1 MRAGWAARGGG
12 GGASGE
18 KRPIS
23 KGTVRRVV
31 QCFSP
36 YKPQVWMIGIAV
48 LISAGLGGLASLLPQ
63 YVIDRGL
70 MPHNLPVMA
79 HYIVYMLVA
88 AIAASGTG
96 LWYGYLSVIVGQDI
110 MRDLRNQLFEHL
122 QAMPLRFFTGTRSG
136 EVQSRLVN
144 DVGGIQSVVSDTAS
158 NLLNNV
164 VQVLTSLTIMIHL
177 SWQLTI
183 LSVGILPVFAFL
195 AARVGALAHGVRGK
209 NQENLANLNATIQET
224 LSVSGILL
232 MKTSGRQDLAVSKF
246 HGENEAVTGTQ
257 IKLTMIMRVFFTLM
271 FLSFSVTPALVYW
284 LAGYLIITDHDSAL
298 TIGKIVAFTGLQAR
312 MFFPLTNLLSAQV
325 DITSSLALFD
335 RIFEYLDLKP
345 DIQDQ
350 PDALALSPK
359 EIRGAVRFEHVT
371 FRYEQTQEE
380 PTLSDITFEA
390 KPGELVALVGPSGA
404 GKTSLVYLI
413 PRLYDV
419 ESGRVLVDNHDV
431 RDIKLISLQQ
441 AIGMVTQETYLI
453 HDTIRQNLR
462 YGRPDATDEE
472 IVAAAKVAA
481 IHDHILSLPEGYDTV
496 VGERGYKLSGGEKQR
511 IAIARAVL
519 KDPRI
524 LILDE
529 ATSALDTQSERLVQG
544 ALVPLMAG
552 RTTFAIAHRLSTILA
567 ADLILVI
574 EKGRIVEQGTHS
586 RLLAAGGAY
595 TRLYEAQFQ
604 SQREEDPIPA

>member
-1 MRAGWAARGGG
+1 
-12 GGASGE
+12 
-18 KRPIS
+18 
-23 KGTVRRVV
+23 
-31 QCFSP
+31 
-36 YKPQVWMIGIAV
+36 MIAIAV
-48 LISAGLGGLASLLPQ
+48 LISAGLGGIAALLPQ
-63 YVIDRGL
+63 AVIDKGL
-70 MPHNLPVMA
+70 MPHNLPVMT
-79 HYIVYMLVA
+79 HYVIIMLLC

-96 LWYGYLSVIVGQDI
+96 LWYGYLSIVVGQEI

-122 QAMPLRFFTGTRSG
+122 QAMPLRFFTGTRAG

-164 VQVLTSLTIMIHL
+164 VQVLTSLAIMSHL
-177 SWQLTI
+177 SGKLTL
-183 LSVGILPVFAFL
+183 LSVGILPVFAIL
-195 AARVGALAHGVRGK
+195 AARVGALAQGVRGK
-209 NQENLANLNATIQET
+209 NQENLANLNATMQET
-224 LSVSGILL
+224 LSVSGVLL
-232 MKTSGRQDLAVSKF
+232 TKTSGRQDFAVRKF
-246 HGENEAVTGTQ
+246 HGENEAIVGTQ
-257 IKLTMIMRVFFTLM
+257 VKLSVIMRAFFTLM

-284 LAGYLIITDHDSAL
+284 LAGDLIIAHHDTRL
-298 TIGKIVAFTGLQAR
+298 TIGAIVAFTGLQAR

-345 DIQDQ
+345 EIVDS
-350 PDALALSPK
+350 PNAVTLSPK
-359 EIRGAVRFEHVT
+359 EIRGAVRFDHAT
-371 FRYEQTQEE
+371 FRYEASQEE

-413 PRLYDV
+413 PRLHDV
-419 ESGRVLVDNHDV
+419 ESGRILIDGRDV
-431 RDIKLISLQQ
+431 REIKLSSLQQ

-472 IVAAAKVAA
+472 IIAAAKVAA
-481 IHDHILSLPEGYDTV
+481 IHDHITSLPEGYDTV

-519 KDPRI
+519 QDPRI

-529 ATSALDTQSERLVQG
+529 ATSALDTQSERLVQA

-567 ADLILVI
+567 ADLILVL
-574 EKGRIVEQGTHS
+574 EHGRIVEQGTHS
-586 RLLAAGGAY
+586 RLLAAGGVYAQ
-595 TRLYEAQFQ
+595 LYEAQFQ
-604 SQREEDPIPA
+604 GQRDEEPVPALS